1 MSSFR
6 ASAVLLALSGLLACG
21 TASSPPD
28 VGSQT
33 AAESTE
39 VAAPGCM
46 QARAPAL
53 INISRIVTLHAQGCI
68 ADIDCLVVDTGV
80 RCLEG
85 CPGAIVASDRDAY
98 LGDLDRYGDR
108 VCAALPAGCGFT
120 PSCAPAEARCVSGTC
135 RMISAGQ

>member
-6 ASAVLLALSGLLACG
+6 VSAVLLALSGLLACG
-21 TASSPPD
+21 TSSSPAD

-33 AAESTE
+33 AAENMG
-39 VAAPGCM
+39 VAPAGCM
-46 QARAPAL
+46 QARVSAL
-53 INISRIVTLHAQGCI
+53 IGMSKIVTLHAQGCV
-68 ADIDCLVVDTGV
+68 ADADCLVVDTGV

-98 LGDLDRYGDR
+98 LTDLDRYGGK
-108 VCAALPAGCGFT
+108 VCATLPAGCGFA

-135 RMISAGQ
+135 RMIE

>member
-6 ASAVLLALSGLLACG
+6 MSAVLLALSGLLACG
-21 TASSPPD
+21 TSSPPGD

-33 AAESTE
+33 AAESVG
-39 VAAPGCM
+39 VAPAGCM
-46 QARAPAL
+46 QARVSAL
-53 INISRIVTLHAQGCI
+53 IGISKIVTLHAQGC
-68 ADIDCLVVDTGV
+68 AVDADCLVVDTGV

-98 LGDLDRYGDR
+98 LGDLDQLGGK
-108 VCAALPAGCGFT
+108 VCAALPLGCGFA

-135 RMISAGQ
+135 RMIQ